1 MAIGRGGRGAVVDVA
16 IEGPED
22 VSRVHL
28 HLRRGPDA
36 ASVALKD
43 VSRFG
48 TTIDNERIPP
58 SLEAAGADVDR
69 WVPLR
74 ARTQIGL
81 AGVIVLHFRT
91 IDAT

>member
-28 HLRRGPDA
+28 HLRRDPSGE
-36 ASVALKD
+36 VALKD

-48 TTIDNERIPP
+48 TTIDNERVPP
-58 SLEAAGADVDR
+58 SLEAAGTDADR

-91 IDAT
+91 IDAS